1 MKPIGTDSILAWR
14 TLVKQSPRVLAA
26 CLLSP
31 VVLAV
36 LLYLITLPLSIVFPE
51 FTAELVPT
59 GARLV
64 LPTVLCY
71 VVFPFVFA
79 AAVLVRGWITRT
91 PTDIVLAAFAVP
103 CLLAA
108 VWAGYTYYFTTPG
121 VYWGG
126 VFSIGTGGFLA
137 VAVLIDAIL
146 EFRDNHTLG
155 D

>member
-1 MKPIGTDSILAWR
+1 MGPIDNDSILAWR

-26 CLLSP
+26 CLLFP

-36 LLYLITLPLSIVFPE
+36 LLYLIMLPLSIAFPE
-51 FTAELVPT
+51 FTAELVPSGT
-59 GARLV
+59 SLV

-71 VVFPFVFA
+71 VVFPFVFGV
-79 AAVLVRGWITRT
+79 AVLVRGWITQT

-108 VWAGYTYYFTTPG
+108 VWAGYTHYFTTPG

-126 VFSIGTGGFLA
+126 VFSIGTGVFLA
-137 VAVLIDAIL
+137 VAVLIDALL
-146 EFRDNHTLG
+146 EIRDNHTLG
-155 D
+155 E